1 MTPLAFQELTLRKL
15 PGFERQ
21 GFSIDRTRIGD
32 GLNLIYGPNASGK
45 TSTAR
50 AIEAL
55 LWPESPEAK
64 ACLLSAD
71 IRLGETP
78 WSIDL
83 EGGRAVYRQDGV
95 SCAAPALPPF
105 SHRDRYR
112 LSLPELLKAHGADF
126 AGIIQQEVSGGYDL
140 TAASQTL
147 GYRPRGPAR
156 AAETKQL
163 ADVHQAVQKLRSAA
177 RALQEE
183 ESQLSILQQERE
195 LALKAATDQQ
205 ELTRAIDWRQAREQ
219 SRAAARH
226 LQAFPGFLAKF
237 KGNEQERLQQL
248 QEARQKTVRDLAHQN
263 QVRGQAQR
271 EKQETGLG
279 QGLAPGTIA
288 SLRTSLQ
295 RLQALESEA
304 DRLQREVVGSTQTQN
319 NLLRRFGRLLPD
331 ALPPRL
337 NQETLAEFGDLV
349 RLAESW
355 RTETK
360 TLQTSLGLLPTP
372 SPADLA
378 SSAQLLQ
385 ASDLLQQWRKRH
397 QFEASARP
405 WRLALSFAGVIIG
418 LEGLLLALTQ
428 QRWFGVGVGL
438 GIAFV
443 IWAWRF
449 RGKHG
454 QVRQA
459 YEETGVAAPQV
470 WTDAAVANRFEELQ
484 RELQNAR
491 ESEHARIRRRELE
504 TQLRLLEQ
512 QGRELTARREE
523 LCQSIGGFQ
532 NLDEISATVM
542 ADNLSRVL
550 AARAQSEAHQ
560 AELRET
566 RAQIAKV
573 LLHINQTLEAYGQD
587 PIRDAAAATGAMSVL
602 ADREACFVQ
611 AEQNERHAAEHAVRL
626 GETLAGLEHDLQS
639 FFERLGLSADSEG
652 ETSLLDACRQWP
664 DYEQARRARD
674 LADHDLARTESALAD
689 RPALKEASLQDLERQ
704 RQECRQAAERLD
716 EINREITRIETLVGK
731 ARRSRDLEQAR
742 AREQDAADNLCELR
756 RRSEQAIAGHCLL
769 GFLRR
774 RNRHRQLPPVFHRA
788 HELFLEM
795 TRGRYELELGDDEK
809 PCFLARDTICDR
821 LQPLAELSSA
831 TRLQLLLAVRVAFV
845 ETLETD
851 LKLPLILDEVL
862 GNSDDERTEA
872 IIRGLAAIAR
882 TGRQIFYCTAQHSDI
897 GKWQTVLG
905 EAATS
910 SLTVID
916 LLHCRHLTQARPP
929 HFPATAPPQAPAPGQ
944 ASRAE
949 YGQILGVGAL
959 DPRSEHTGQIHL
971 WHLLEDPQVL
981 YRALCHGI
989 SRWGQL
995 ESLLNHAPQVVPDML
1010 QTEPPVLERAAA
1022 LARTIG
1028 EASRLWRLGRG
1039 RPVDGEQLRNS
1050 GIFSERFLDRVC
1062 QLADTCEGDAE
1073 SLLAELEQG
1082 AVPRLRRDTCQKL
1095 GEFLV
1100 DAGHLDPSTPLT
1112 PEQIQVKTYAFAA
1125 RFIADGIL
1133 QTTDL
1138 ANILSCEIPRKPTI
1152 NCLA

>member
-1 MTPLAFQELTLRKL
+1 MKPLAFQELTLRKM

-50 AIEAL
+50 AFEAL

-71 IRLGETP
+71 IRLGGTP

-95 SCAAPALPPF
+95 PCAAPALPPF

-112 LSLPELLKAHGADF
+112 LSLPELLKAHDADF
-126 AGIIQQEVSGGYDL
+126 AGIIQQEISGGYDL

-156 AAETKQL
+156 AAETQQL
-163 ADVHQAVQKLRSAA
+163 ADARQAVQKLRSAA

-195 LALKAATDQQ
+195 LALQAAMDEQ
-205 ELTRAIDWRQAREQ
+205 ELAKAIEWRQARDQ
-219 SRAAARH
+219 SRAAARQ
-226 LQAFPGFLAKF
+226 LQSFPGFLAKF

-263 QVRGQAQR
+263 QARSQAQR

-288 SLRTSLQ
+288 GLRTSLQ

-304 DRLQREVVGSTQTQN
+304 ERLQREAAASTQTEN

-337 NQETLAEFGDLV
+337 DQETLAEFGDLV
-349 RLAESW
+349 RLTECW

-360 TLQTSLGLLPTP
+360 TLQTSLELLPP
-372 SPADLA
+372 SPTADLA

-385 ASDLLQQWRKRH
+385 ACDLLQQWRQRL
-397 QFEASARP
+397 QFEALARP
-405 WRLALSFAGVIIG
+405 WRLTLSLAGGVVA

-428 QRWFGVGVGL
+428 QSCFGVGIGL
-438 GIAFV
+438 GIAFL

-449 RGKHG
+449 RTKHG
-454 QVRQA
+454 QVRQT
-459 YEETGVAAPQV
+459 YEASGVAPPQA
-470 WTDAAVANRFEELQ
+470 WTDAAVTARLEELQ
-484 RELQNAR
+484 RELQEAH

-504 TQLRLLEQ
+504 MQLRLLEQ

-532 NLDEISATVM
+532 NLDEISAAVL
-542 ADNLSRVL
+542 ADNLGRVL
-550 AARAQSEAHQ
+550 AARDQSEANQ
-560 AELRET
+560 AELTES

-573 LLHINQTLEAYGQD
+573 LHQINQTLETSGQD
-587 PIRDAAAATGAMSVL
+587 CVRDAAAATGAVAVL
-602 ADREACFVQ
+602 ADREARFVQ
-611 AEQNERHAAEHAVRL
+611 AEQNERHATENAARL
-626 GETLAGLEHDLQS
+626 GETLAGLEQDWQS
-639 FFERLGLSADSEG
+639 FFVRLGLSADSAG
-652 ETSLLDACRQWP
+652 ETSLLNACRQWP

-674 LADHDLARTESALAD
+674 LAEHDLTRTESALGD
-689 RPALKEASLQDLERQ
+689 RPDFKEASLQDLERQ
-704 RQECRQAAERLD
+704 RQECRQATQRLD

-731 ARRSRDLEQAR
+731 ARRSRDLEMAR
-742 AREQDAADNLCELR
+742 AREQDCADNLCELR
-756 RRSEQAIAGHCLL
+756 KRSEQAIAGHCLL

-774 RNRHRQLPPVFHRA
+774 RNRHRQMPPVFHRA
-788 HELFLEM
+788 QKLFLEM

-809 PCFLARDTICDR
+809 PCFLARDTIHDR
-821 LQPLAELSSA
+821 LQPLVELSSA

-905 EAATS
+905 EEATS
-910 SLTVID
+910 SLTIID
-916 LLHCRHLTQARPP
+916 LLHCRQLAQAQTP
-929 HFPATAPPQAPAPGQ
+929 HFPVTAPPQVPAPGQ

-949 YGQILGVGAL
+949 YGRLLGIGPL
-959 DPRSEHTGQIHL
+959 DPRAEHTGQIHL
-971 WHLLEDPQVL
+971 WHLLEDPRVL

-989 SRWGQL
+989 SSWGQL

-1010 QTEPPVLERAAA
+1010 QTEPAVLERAAA

-1039 RPVDGEQLRNS
+1039 RPVDGELLRNS
-1050 GIFSERFLDRVC
+1050 GILSERFQDPVC
-1062 QLADTCEGDAE
+1062 QLADTCDGDAQ
-1073 SLLAELEQG
+1073 SLLAAMEQG

-1095 GEFLV
+1095 GEFLI
-1100 DAGHLDPSTPLT
+1100 DTGHLDPSTPLT
-1112 PEQIQVKTYAFAA
+1112 PEEIQIKTYAFAA
-1125 RFIADGIL
+1125 RFIAEGIL
-1133 QTTDL
+1133 QTPEV
-1138 ANILSCEIPRKPTI
+1138 ANILRCEIPPA
-1152 NCLA
+1152 N